1 LSIST
6 TLKKEIKMLDLHSV
20 DSRENFKALLIDR
33 AAKDS
38 QFHQALMTNPSAIL
52 DQELGASARQ
62 VSLEAHEEKPLTY
75 YLVVTYHPQDT
86 LNQVQVNPDE
96 GIEST
101 VVKKAWLNP
110 AYKQELLHNPK
121 KVIQEEANVFVP
133 DNVTINTFEEN
144 LNKLHVVI
152 PMEAREAEDR
162 ELDDMELEAVAGGAN
177 KDYGTGT
184 SDCHSCA
191 SGVRG

>member
-1 LSIST
+1 
-6 TLKKEIKMLDLHSV
+6 MLDLHSV
-20 DSRENFKALLIDR
+20 DSREDFKALLIDR

-52 DQELGASARQ
+52 EQELGSSGRQ

-75 YLVVTYHPQDT
+75 YLIVTYHPQDT
-86 LNQVQVNPDE
+86 LDEVKINPDE
-96 GIEST
+96 GIEAT
-101 VVKKAWLNP
+101 VVKKAWLDP
-110 AYKQELLHNPK
+110 AFRQQLVGEPRT
-121 KVIQEEANVFVP
+121 VIQEEANIFVP
-133 DNVTINTFEEN
+133 DNVTIKTFEEN

-177 KDYGTGT
+177 KDYGTGY
-184 SDCHSCA
+184 SDCHACA